1 MGASRGAALVGQCP
15 GRSPRFIERR
25 NCGGVRPEESTAACH
40 RIVGV
45 RAGNTISGVIGN
57 VAFAAILLGGSMA
70 DDPKKRAS
78 PDNKRIS
85 LSEPHEVRY
94 WTKKLGV
101 TQTRLRSAVNS
112 VG

>member
-1 MGASRGAALVGQCP
+1 
-15 GRSPRFIERR
+15 
-25 NCGGVRPEESTAACH
+25 
-40 RIVGV
+40 
-45 RAGNTISGVIGN
+45 
-57 VAFAAILLGGSMA
+57 MA

-112 VG
+112 VGSSAVRVRKYLEGK